1 MQSLSMNQGRC
12 ANLHCNTIKSLQLQC
27 NIPRQLPRGSRATIT
42 QAGLFGL
49 NFGTASS
56 TDVQTQ
62 KQEVLSPS
70 LHKSLL

>member
-1 MQSLSMNQGRC
+1 MQ
-12 ANLHCNTIKSLQLQC
+12 H
-27 NIPRQLPRGSRATIT
+27 NIPSRLSRGSRSIAVT

-62 KQEVLSPS
+62 KQEVVSQ
-70 LHKSLL
+70 SLLSSCFDQCMQVKLLSKSGVVPVPSC

>member
-1 MQSLSMNQGRC
+1 MQSISMNQSRC
-12 ANLHCNTIKSLQLQC
+12 ANLHGNTVKGLQLQR
-27 NIPRQLPRGSRATIT
+27 NIPRQLPRGSRATAIT

-62 KQEVLSPS
+62 KQEVLSPP
-70 LHKSLL
+70 LHNI